1 MSAYVP
7 AGFGTAG
14 QGRGLPS
21 HPVTSATSTGRTF
34 RPEVQG
40 LRAVA
45 VGLVVLYHFWPQRL
59 TGGFVG
65 VDVFFVI
72 SGFLITS
79 HLLREATR
87 DGTIS
92 LRDFW
97 ARRIRRLL
105 PASLLVLAVCAVAA
119 YVWVYPTQWGSTAR
133 ALIASALYV
142 QNWAL
147 AADSVD
153 YLALGTAP
161 TIAQH
166 FWSLSVEE
174 QFYVLWPLLLVA
186 GLALARRF
194 RPGTPPV
201 RTAAIVI
208 AVVGLASFAVSV
220 VMTAREPAW
229 AYFATPTRIWEL
241 ALGAGLALLP
251 VRLVPRARVVLGWAG
266 VVAIVGSAVVLDGE
280 TAFPGWV
287 AAVPTLGA
295 VAVIAAGATGSRV
308 GADRWLS
315 LPPAT
320 FLGDVSYAVYLW
332 HWPVVVIAPLALARQ
347 LGWSEKIVAILL
359 VVLVSWA
366 TKVGVEDRF
375 RRPRPRAST
384 APRRAGTRRTFVLAG
399 AGMAVVL
406 ALGLGLRLQ
415 QDLRVAAAAEAA
427 AALPEECLG
436 PGALADPEACGGVMG
451 EGLLLVSPPEAVA
464 LQNEE
469 PPGSDCQQNGHG
481 TAVLTCAVGSADA
494 DAPLV
499 VVVGDSH
506 ATQWLPAFDRLGQ
519 EHGFRV
525 ESFTK
530 SSCPPT
536 AAARV
541 VDTEDGDAEAE
552 SCRAWLA
559 EVARVVAAAQP
570 DLVVVTAYSSVY
582 GYRPPADDLLGAAS
596 DLTEDAAVDGYALL
610 WQGWVDQG
618 IEVAAIA
625 AVPRTQGE
633 VVPDCL
639 AGHPRDYAACATP
652 RAESLPPDP
661 LVAAAERS
669 GVAVVDLTEQFCDET
684 TCYPVVGNVI
694 VYRDY
699 SHLSVEYAR
708 ALAPYLGTALDGLV
722 PVG

>member
-1 MSAYVP
+1 
-7 AGFGTAG
+7 
-14 QGRGLPS
+14 
-21 HPVTSATSTGRTF
+21 VTSATSTNRTF

-79 HLLREATR
+79 HLMREATR

-105 PASLLVLAVCAVAA
+105 PASLLVLACCAVAA
-119 YVWVYPTQWGSTAR
+119 YVWVLPTQWASTAR

-153 YLALGTAP
+153 YLALSTAP
-161 TIAQH
+161 TLAQH

-174 QFYVLWPLLLVA
+174 QFYVLWPLLLVG
-186 GLALARRF
+186 GLGLARRF
-194 RPGTPPV
+194 RPGAAPV

-208 AVVGLASFAVSV
+208 AAVGLASFVGSV
-220 VMTAREPAW
+220 VLTTREPAW

-241 ALGAGLALLP
+241 ALGAGLALVP
-251 VRLVPRARVVLGWAG
+251 VHLGPRPRVLLGWAG
-266 VVAIVGSAVVLDGE
+266 IAAIVSSAVLLDGE
-280 TAFPGWV
+280 TAFPGWI

-295 VAVIAAGATGSRV
+295 AAVIAAGRTGSRL

-315 LPPAT
+315 LRPAT

-332 HWPVVVIAPLALARQ
+332 HWPVVVIAPLVLARQ
-347 LGWSEKIVAILL
+347 LGWADKIVAILL

-366 TKVGVEDRF
+366 TKVWVEDRF
-375 RRPRPRAST
+375 RRPRGSVSA
-384 APRRAGTRRTFVLAG
+384 APSRAGSGGTARTFALAA

-415 QDLRVAAAAEAA
+415 LDLRVAAAAEAA
-427 AALPEECLG
+427 ATVPQECLG

-451 EGLLLVSPPEAVA
+451 DGLLVSPPEAVA
-464 LQNEE
+464 LQNDE
-469 PPGSDCQQNGHG
+469 PPGSQCQQNVHG
-481 TAVLTCAVGSADA
+481 TAVLTCTVGSTDA

-519 EHGFRV
+519 ENGFRV

-536 AAARV
+536 AADRV
-541 VDTEDGDAEAE
+541 VGTEVDATALE
-552 SCRAWLA
+552 SCRAWLTEVNQRVTSA
-559 EVARVVAAAQP
+559 EP
-570 DLVVVTAYSSVY
+570 DLVVVTAYSSAY
-582 GYRPPADDLLGAAS
+582 GYQTPVDDQLGEAS
-596 DLTEDAAVDGYALL
+596 AVKDPTVDGYAVL
-610 WQGWVDQG
+610 WQGWVDRG

-625 AVPRTQGE
+625 AVPRTQGDI
-633 VVPDCL
+633 VPDCV
-639 AGHPRDYAACATP
+639 AGHQRDYAACATL

-661 LVAAAERS
+661 LVAAAERT
-669 GVAVVDLTEQFCDET
+669 GVAVVDLTDQFCDET

-699 SHLSVEYAR
+699 SHLSVEYAV
-708 ALAPYLGTALDGLV
+708 ALAPYLGTALDGHL
-722 PVG
+722 PVR